1 MKIAMVSGHADPHAV
16 LKDKD
21 TGGQSLHVA
30 ELARALGERGHDVV
44 VYTRRARAKDAAEA
58 GFAPGVS
65 VRRVPAGPA
74 RAIPADGLAEH
85 VPAFGAWLAG
95 DLARERPDIV
105 HAHSWTS
112 GMAALRGTAET
123 GIPFVQTFHT
133 LDAPGRHPGGDAE
146 TPPAERAEA
155 ERTIALACARV
166 IATSVE
172 ERRELRT
179 WGVPSDRIEVVPRGI
194 DTTLFRPDGPVAPRG
209 EQARVLCLGGLGPR
223 EGVDTVIRTLPIVY
237 DTELVIAGGPA
248 AADLDR
254 DPDVARLRGVAD
266 RAGVADR
273 VRFLGRV
280 ARTEVPPLLR
290 SSDIVVNVPWN
301 TPFGMVTVE
310 AMACG
315 VPVIASNVGG
325 HRDTMI
331 QDVTGRLV
339 PPDDPRALA
348 FWLRT
353 LLADPVLKES
363 YGIAAADRAMAR
375 YTWTLIARQT
385 EERYERVLLER
396 RPPAPRRGSET
407 RAAANRKEKEQEQA
421 TAEEHTA
428 AKGA

>member
-1 MKIAMVSGHADPHAV
+1 
-16 LKDKD
+16 
-21 TGGQSLHVA
+21 
-30 ELARALGERGHDVV
+30 
-44 VYTRRARAKDAAEA
+44 
-58 GFAPGVS
+58 
-65 VRRVPAGPA
+65 
-74 RAIPADGLAEH
+74 DGLAEH
-85 VPAFGAWLAG
+85 VPAFGEWLAD

-112 GMAALRGTAET
+112 GMAALRGTADT

-133 LDAPGRHPGGDAE
+133 LASAGRRPDTGAEAPS
-146 TPPAERAEA
+146 AERAEA

-172 ERRELRT
+172 ERRELRS
-179 WGVPSDRIEVVPRGI
+179 WGVPGDRIEVVPLGI
-194 DTTLFRPDGPVAPRG
+194 DTGLFRPDGPAAARG
-209 EQARVLCLGGLGPR
+209 DQARILCLGGLGPR
-223 EGVDTVIRTLPIVY
+223 GGIDTVIRAMPIVY
-237 DTELVIAGGPA
+237 DTDLVIAGGPP

-273 VRFLGRV
+273 VRFVGRI
-280 ARTEVPPLLR
+280 ARAEVPALLR
-290 SSDIVVNVPWN
+290 SADLLVNVPWY
-301 TPFGMVTVE
+301 TPFGMATVE

-375 YTWTLIARQT
+375 YTWPLIARQT

-396 RPPAPRRGSET
+396 HGPPAPRRSPET
-407 RAAANRKEKEQEQA
+407 RAAANRKEKEKQEQEQEQEEA
-421 TAEEHTA
+421 TAAEEPTA
-428 AKGA
+428 AKGV